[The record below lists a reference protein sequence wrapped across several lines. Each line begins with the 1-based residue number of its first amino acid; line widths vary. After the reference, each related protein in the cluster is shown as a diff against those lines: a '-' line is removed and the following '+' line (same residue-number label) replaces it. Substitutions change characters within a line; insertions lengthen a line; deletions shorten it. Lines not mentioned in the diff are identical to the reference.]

1 MPPGGAHGLTRRPSF
16 ASRWRIFVTKTLSR
30 SIRGGWAL
38 ALGVSL
44 LGMAASAAPPK
55 PVANPAPIA
64 SPPPPPPPAYAST
77 YRPAKSA
84 PFAIVGA
91 NVFDG
96 AGHLFE
102 GGTVLVEDGKIRAA
116 GKDIAV
122 PSGWQVIDGRGKWVT
137 PGVIDSHSHMGVFAA
152 PGFRAM
158 PMAMRMSIPTPRRYG
173 PNIRS
178 GRKTLVRPC
187 A

>member
-137 PGVIDSHSHMGVFAA
+137 PGVIDPIRTWVSLPLRGS
-152 PGFRAM
+152 
-158 PMAMRMSIPTPRRYG
+158 G
-173 PNIRS
+173 PCRWQ
-178 GRKTLVRPC
+178 
-187 A
+187 